1 MLKLIIFDLDGVLI
15 ESKKIHYDA
24 LNDSLKKISKKFII
38 SEDEQLLKYEAL
50 STKQKLNKLTL
61 EKSLPINLHNE
72 IWEKKQSI
80 TQKKLSKLQKDKDL
94 IKFFKKIK
102 KANLKLALA
111 SNSIKDTC
119 ELILQRLGIIDLFD
133 LIVSNQDVK
142 NPKPYPEMYWKCM
155 IEFNALPEETIIV
168 EDSEVGKLGAKR
180 SNANLIDVNSR
191 DDIDAKFINNLINF
205 DSTKT
210 NYDSYESENLNL
222 LIPMA
227 GLGSRF
233 QTAGYTFPK
242 PLIDVNGKT
251 MIQTVL
257 ESINIKCKT
266 IFIVQEEHYQK
277 YNLKYFLEAISP
289 NCSIVKINGIT
300 EGAACTSL
308 LAKKL
313 INNSKPLII
322 ANSDQYIEWDTKKVL
337 ESWTKNKNIDGSM
350 LTFYSNHPKWS
361 YAKINKKG
369 LVTKVAEKKPISNN
383 ATVGLYYWRKGSDY
397 IRCAEKMIKKNIRT
411 NNEFYICPVFNEAI
425 KEGKTITIS
434 EVSKMLGLGTPED
447 LKYYLSKL

>member
-233 QTAGYTFPK
+233 QTVGYTFPK

-257 ESINIKCKT
+257 ESINIK
-266 IFIVQEEHYQK
+266 
-277 YNLKYFLEAISP
+277 
-289 NCSIVKINGIT
+289 VK
-300 EGAACTSL
+300 
-308 LAKKL
+308 
-313 INNSKPLII
+313 
-322 ANSDQYIEWDTKKVL
+322 
-337 ESWTKNKNIDGSM
+337 
-350 LTFYSNHPKWS
+350 
-361 YAKINKKG
+361 
-369 LVTKVAEKKPISNN
+369 
-383 ATVGLYYWRKGSDY
+383 LY
-397 IRCAEKMIKKNIRT
+397 
-411 NNEFYICPVFNEAI
+411 
-425 KEGKTITIS
+425 
-434 EVSKMLGLGTPED
+434 L
-447 LKYYLSKL
+447 